1 MRTHTK
7 ETTSIQDL
15 HHPTTNS
22 TWCSTPHLKHKTKI
36 QTQPSADRIITSLSL
51 AHQRKNKQR
60 LSTSLTLYEA
70 YANHCTNLRGA
81 ETNGR
86 KNAVLKTEKRRP
98 QTQYILKNNEKA
110 KKYYTNEGT
119 N

>member
-1 MRTHTK
+1 M
-7 ETTSIQDL
+7 
-15 HHPTTNS
+15 
-22 TWCSTPHLKHKTKI
+22 
-36 QTQPSADRIITSLSL
+36 TSLSL
-51 AHQRKNKQR
+51 VHQRKNKTKQNNNNK
-60 LSTSLTLYEA
+60 LSRNLTLYEA
-70 YANHCTNLRGA
+70 YKSHCTNLRGA

>member
-1 MRTHTK
+1 MPRSSNK
-7 ETTSIQDL
+7 Q
-15 HHPTTNS
+15 N
-22 TWCSTPHLKHKTKI
+22 KN
-36 QTQPSADRIITSLSL
+36 TSLIISRQDYQL
-51 AHQRKNKQR
+51 TQSCPSEKSKKKKKH
-60 LSTSLTLYEA
+60 LSINLTLYEA